1 MNPPWT
7 GALLKRNVLSPL
19 DVHFAGLMTHLSGT
33 GSEALFLAA
42 ALASHYQGLGHVCID
57 LSGLAGKTLLEGE
70 PDSPVCPPLERW
82 SQGLEKEGVV
92 GRPGEYRP
100 LILNGPRLYLYRYWE
115 YEKKLID
122 FLKERTAEAALP
134 ADESSLRAG
143 LARLFPSPDPG
154 ETDWQKVAAL
164 ASAWKRFCV
173 ISGGPGT
180 GKTFTVAK
188 ILTLLLEQKNPGPL
202 RMALAAPT
210 GKAAVR
216 LQEALIKARER
227 MDCPDP
233 VKAALPLEAFTLH
246 RLLKPI
252 PDSPY
257 FQYDSKKPLP
267 FEVVV
272 IDEASM
278 VDLAL
283 LSKLVQALP
292 PQCRLILLGD
302 KDQLAS
308 VEAGAVL
315 GEAGGRGRGGQRNR
329 DEGRRHSAQKKLP
342 FRVFE
347 RDWGREPGRE

>member
-1 MNPPWT
+1 M
-7 GALLKRNVLSPL
+7 
-19 DVHFAGLMTHLSGT
+19 
-33 GSEALFLAA
+33 
-42 ALASHYQGLGHVCID
+42 
-57 LSGLAGKTLLEGE
+57 
-70 PDSPVCPPLERW
+70 
-82 SQGLEKEGVV
+82 
-92 GRPGEYRP
+92 
-100 LILNGPRLYLYRYWE
+100 
-115 YEKKLID
+115 
-122 FLKERTAEAALP
+122 
-134 ADESSLRAG
+134 
-143 LARLFPSPDPG
+143 
-154 ETDWQKVAAL
+154 AAL

-188 ILTLLLEQKNPGPL
+188 ILALLLEQKNPGPL

-210 GKAAVR
+210 GKAAAR

-227 MDCPDP
+227 LDCPDP

-252 PDSPY
+252 PESPY
-257 FQYDSKKPLP
+257 FRHDSKNPLP

-283 LSKLVQALP
+283 LSKLVQALS
-292 PQCRLILLGD
+292 PQSKLILLGD

-315 GEAGGRGRGGQRNR
+315 GDICGFGKNRGFSRAFPRCLSKDDRGEAGGRGRGGQRNR
-329 DEGRRHSAQKKLP
+329 DEGRHHSAQKKLP
-342 FRVFE
+342 LRVVE